1 MRQQNEEFIFDI
13 KELKKCQYWSF
24 LDGIFKPRT
33 MNIAQLP
40 FLQARTIQKKNEKR
54 LQCNLRQRQ
63 VKIENNYLFKLIK
76 NMETSLKTGFTQIFS
91 SCLKNLSCP
100 KIRRGARPMV
110 RTDENLRALP
120 FVRTDRPDH
129 SRRDENS
136 TFNQNY
142 PARSVKS

>member
-1 MRQQNEEFIFDI
+1 
-13 KELKKCQYWSF
+13 
-24 LDGIFKPRT
+24 

-100 KIRRGARPMV
+100 KIRRGEGGGGLGLCCEQTRILG
-110 RTDENLRALP
+110 RFP

-129 SRRDENS
+129 SSRDENS